1 MPSLRY
7 AGNELRR
14 RRTRTVLTAFGLAS
28 GVGLVM
34 GIVGVSD
41 GLDEAQAKVLSPLSS
56 VGTDILVTR
65 TVGATTPSASAS
77 PTPTPTPTAGTRQE
91 GPPGGGGFFAA
102 GPGPGGRNGN
112 ALASLNDS
120 DATALLNDNSSV
132 ITDLSKLGK
141 AGTTFTH
148 DFFLSGTMLTFPSA
162 ALDTIKGLDGV
173 ASATSAL
180 TLQAQHQ
187 TGTVPEIVAEVKT
200 GGETLTTTA
209 RPAEM
214 TAAEQAAFRSCIEK
228 NGGFGGPVTG
238 SSGPGSAPS
247 PGAGGEVR
255 RVEIGGFGKVNEC
268 LPKRFQEY
276 EAKVITPLRTIQQ
289 LVNPPQTDTATT
301 SWTAAGVDPASPDA
315 GLITKKN
322 ISSGTW
328 FTGAKDEVVLSTTY
342 AGKQKLSVG
351 GTLTV
356 NGTAYEVVGLAEP
369 TLTGNTADV
378 YFPLSTLQSV
388 ATKTGRVNEVLVKVT
403 DASKTAE
410 VAAAIKKAL
419 PGAQVVTS
427 KDVADT
433 VTGSLHDA
441 QQLATRLG
449 GALTVIVLLS
459 TFAIA
464 VLLTLSSVQKRVR
477 EIGTL
482 RALGWSKRRVVG
494 QVLTETALIGVLAGV
509 VGIAVGYVVSAA
521 VGALS
526 PELSATSS
534 GVAAGASQVSELFGQ
549 TTSTLTRS
557 VSLTAPIHASTIALG
572 MACALAGALLAGAVG
587 GWRAARLSPAVAL
600 RDLG

>member
-65 TVGATTPSASAS
+65 TVGATKTGAS
-77 PTPTPTPTAGTRQE
+77 PTPSPSASTQGDR
-91 GPPGGGGFFAA
+91 GGGFFQAG
-102 GPGPGGRNGN
+102 GPGPGGRDGN
-112 ALASLNDS
+112 ALASLNDA

-141 AGTTFTH
+141 AGTKFTH

-187 TGTVPEIVAEVKT
+187 SGTVPNIVATVKT

-209 RPAEM
+209 RPADL
-214 TAAEQAAFRSCIEK
+214 TAAEQTAFRSCIEK
-228 NGGFGGPVTG
+228 NGGFGGPVTQ
-238 SSGPGSAPS
+238 SSGPAPAPS
-247 PGAGGEVR
+247 PGAGGGGGRRFEV
-255 RVEIGGFGKVNEC
+255 GGFGAVNKC

-276 EAKVITPLRTIQQ
+276 EAKVVTPLRTIQQ
-289 LVNPPQTDTATT
+289 IVNPPQTDTATQ
-301 SWTAAGVDPASPDA
+301 SWTAAGVDPASPNA

-328 FTGAKDEVVLSTTY
+328 FTGAAHEVVVSTTY
-342 AGKQKLSVG
+342 AGKQKLAVG
-351 GTLTV
+351 STLTV
-356 NGTAYEVVGLAEP
+356 NGTAYTVVGLAEP

-378 YFPLSTLQSV
+378 YFPLSTLQSI
-388 ATKTGRVNEVLVKVT
+388 ATRTGRVNEVLVKVT
-403 DASKTAE
+403 DSSKTAE

-482 RALGWSKRRVVG
+482 RALGWTRRRVVG

-549 TTSTLTRS
+549 TTSSLTRS
-557 VSLTAPIHASTIALG
+557 VSLTAPIHLSTIVLG

>member
-1 MPSLRY
+1 MPSIRY

-65 TVGATTPSASAS
+65 TVGATKASAS
-77 PTPTPTPTAGTRQE
+77 PTPTPTPTAGTQTDR
-91 GPPGGGGFFAA
+91 GGFFAA
-102 GPGPGGRNGN
+102 GGPPGARGGN
-112 ALASLNDS
+112 ALESLNDS

-141 AGTTFTH
+141 AGTKFTH

-162 ALDTIKGLDGV
+162 ALDTIKGIDGV

-187 TGTVPEIVAEVKT
+187 TGTVPNIVAEVKT

-214 TAAEQAAFRSCIEK
+214 TAAEQAAFRSCIQK
-228 NGGFGGPVTG
+228 NGGFGGTVT
-238 SSGPGSAPS
+238 SSGPPPS
-247 PGAGGEVR
+247 PGAGGGR
-255 RVEIGGFGKVNEC
+255 QTFEIGGFGKVNEC

-276 EAKVITPLRTIQQ
+276 EAKVVTPLRTIQQ
-289 LVNPPQTDTATT
+289 LVNPPQTDTATQ
-301 SWTAAGVDPASPDA
+301 SWTAAGVDPASPDS

-322 ISSGTW
+322 NSSGTW
-328 FTGAKDEVVLSTTY
+328 FTGAKNEVVVSTTY
-342 AGKQKLSVG
+342 AGKQKLAVG

-356 NGTAYEVVGLAEP
+356 NGTAYKVVGLADP

-378 YFPLSTLQSV
+378 YFPISTLQSI
-388 ATKTGRVNEVLVKVT
+388 ATRTGRVNEVLVKVT
-403 DASKTAE
+403 DSSKTAE

-441 QQLATRLG
+441 QQLASRLG

-482 RALGWSKRRVVG
+482 RALGWTRRRVVG

-521 VGALS
+521 VAALS

-549 TTSTLTRS
+549 TTSSLTRS
-557 VSLTAPIHASTIALG
+557 VSLTAPIHLSTIALG
-572 MACALAGALLAGAVG
+572 MACALAGALLAGGVG
-587 GWRAARLSPAVAL
+587 GWRAARLSPSVAL

>member
-65 TVGATTPSASAS
+65 TVGATKTGAS
-77 PTPTPTPTAGTRQE
+77 PTPSPSASTQGER
-91 GPPGGGGFFAA
+91 GGGFFQAG
-102 GPGPGGRNGN
+102 GPGPGGRDGN
-112 ALASLNDS
+112 ALASLNDA

-141 AGTTFTH
+141 AGTKFTH

-187 TGTVPEIVAEVKT
+187 SGTVPNIVATVKT

-209 RPAEM
+209 RPADL
-214 TAAEQAAFRSCIEK
+214 TAAEQTAVRSCIEK
-228 NGGFGGPVTG
+228 NGGFGGPVTQ
-238 SSGPGSAPS
+238 SSGPAPAPS
-247 PGAGGEVR
+247 PGGGRRFEV
-255 RVEIGGFGKVNEC
+255 GGFGAVNKC

-276 EAKVITPLRTIQQ
+276 EAKVVTPLRTIQQ
-289 LVNPPQTDTATT
+289 IVNPPQTDTATQ
-301 SWTAAGVDPASPDA
+301 SWTAAGVDPASPNA

-328 FTGAKDEVVLSTTY
+328 FTGAAHEVVVSTTY
-342 AGKQKLSVG
+342 AGKQKLAVG
-351 GTLTV
+351 STLTV
-356 NGTAYEVVGLAEP
+356 NGTAYTVVGLAEP

-378 YFPLSTLQSV
+378 YFPLSTLQSI
-388 ATKTGRVNEVLVKVT
+388 ATRTGRVNEVLVKVT
-403 DASKTAE
+403 DSSKTAE

-482 RALGWSKRRVVG
+482 RALGWTRRRVVG

-549 TTSTLTRS
+549 TTSSLTRS
-557 VSLTAPIHASTIALG
+557 VSLTAPIHLSTIVLG

>member
-1 MPSLRY
+1 MPSIRY

-41 GLDEAQAKVLSPLSS
+41 GLDEAQAQVLSPLSS

-65 TVGATTPSASAS
+65 TVGATKASA
-77 PTPTPTPTAGTRQE
+77 TPTPTPTAGAQSRQ
-91 GPPGGGGFFAA
+91 GGGFFSAG
-102 GPGPGGRNGN
+102 GPGPGNGPN
-112 ALASLNDS
+112 DALSSLNDA
-120 DATALLNDNSSV
+120 DATALLNENSSV
-132 ITDLSKLGK
+132 VTDLSKLGK
-141 AGTTFTH
+141 AGTKFTH
-148 DFFLSGTMLTFPSA
+148 DFFLAGTMLTFPSA
-162 ALDTIKGLDGV
+162 AIDTIKGIDGV
-173 ASATSAL
+173 ASATPAL

-187 TGTVPEIVAEVKT
+187 TGTVPNIVATVKT
-200 GGETLTTTA
+200 GGETLTSTA

-214 TAAEQAAFRSCIEK
+214 TAAEQTAFRACIQK
-228 NGGFGGPVTG
+228 NGGFGGPVTTT
-238 SSGPGSAPS
+238 SGPPPS
-247 PGAGGEVR
+247 PGAGGGGR
-255 RVEIGGFGKVNEC
+255 RTFEIGGFGAVNKC

-276 EAKVITPLRTIQQ
+276 EAKVVTPLRTIQQ
-289 LVNPPQTDTATT
+289 LVNPPQTDTATQ
-301 SWTAAGVDPASPDA
+301 SWTAAGVDPKSPDA

-328 FTGAKDEVVLSTTY
+328 FTGAANEVVVSTTY
-342 AGKQKLSVG
+342 ASKQKLAVG
-351 GTLTV
+351 STLTINKV
-356 NGTAYEVVGLAEP
+356 AYKVVGLADP

-378 YFPLSTLQSV
+378 YFPISTLQSI
-388 ATKTGRVNEVLVKVT
+388 ASKTSRVNEVLVKVS
-403 DASKTAE
+403 DASRTAE
-410 VAAAIKKAL
+410 VAAAIKQAL
-419 PGAQVVTS
+419 PGAQVITS

-441 QQLATRLG
+441 KQLANRLG
-449 GALTVIVLLS
+449 GALTIIVLLS

-482 RALGWSKRRVVG
+482 RALGWTKRRVVG

-509 VGIAVGYVVSAA
+509 IGIGSGYVVSAA

-526 PELSATSS
+526 PQLSATSN
-534 GVAAGASQVSELFGQ
+534 GVAAGASQVSQLFGQ
-549 TTSTLTRS
+549 SATSLTRD
-557 VSLTAPIHASTIALG
+557 VSLSAPIHPSTIALG

>member
-65 TVGATTPSASAS
+65 TVGATKTGAS
-77 PTPTPTPTAGTRQE
+77 PTPSPSASTQGDR
-91 GPPGGGGFFAA
+91 GGGFFQAG
-102 GPGPGGRNGN
+102 GPGPGGRDGN
-112 ALASLNDS
+112 ALASLNDA

-141 AGTTFTH
+141 AGTKFTH

-187 TGTVPEIVAEVKT
+187 SGTVPNIVATVKT

-209 RPAEM
+209 RPADL
-214 TAAEQAAFRSCIEK
+214 TAAEQTAFRSCIEK
-228 NGGFGGPVTG
+228 NGGFGGPVTQ
-238 SSGPGSAPS
+238 SSGPAPAPS
-247 PGAGGEVR
+247 PGAGGGRRFEV
-255 RVEIGGFGKVNEC
+255 GGFGAVNKC

-276 EAKVITPLRTIQQ
+276 EAKVVTPLRTIQQ
-289 LVNPPQTDTATT
+289 IVNPPQTDTATQ
-301 SWTAAGVDPASPDA
+301 SWTAAGVDPASPNA

-328 FTGAKDEVVLSTTY
+328 FTGAAHEVVVSTTY
-342 AGKQKLSVG
+342 AGKQKLAVG

-356 NGTAYEVVGLAEP
+356 NKVAYKVVGLAEP

-378 YFPLSTLQSV
+378 YFPLSTLQSI
-388 ATKTGRVNEVLVKVT
+388 ATRTGRVNEVLVKVT
-403 DASKTAE
+403 DSSKTAE

-482 RALGWSKRRVVG
+482 RALGWTRPRVVG

-549 TTSTLTRS
+549 TTSSLTRS
-557 VSLTAPIHASTIALG
+557 VSLTAPIHLSTIVLG

-600 RDLG
+600 RDQG